1 MSGYDVYASFLCV
14 ASPTDAVFFS
24 FCSCPAYAWFF
35 WVLAR
40 HRYYNG
46 HPWAFQVGASK
57 TSFCP
62 EGRCR
67 AGNRSDR
74 VMAMVTTDQ
83 SLFLPSFVFSGERGS
98 RRHPRRDH
106 VAARCDAS
114 ALLSSDCCC
123 PSSSSFSFYLTS
135 FFSSCA
141 YPWDSWNDFCCG
153 CDLSVACSVASPYIG
168 MIYYHLR

>member
-24 FCSCPAYAWFF
+24 FCSCPLTLGF

-135 FFSSCA
+135 FFLLVHILGTLGTTSA
-141 YPWDSWNDFCCG
+141 AAATYPWRVVWR
-153 CDLSVACSVASPYIG
+153 AHI
-168 MIYYHLR
+168 